1 MSMTKHR
8 SKAVAA
14 VAALALALTA
24 CGGGA
29 AQDPKAPVDTA
40 ALKDKMVGAMTDF
53 KAGTTFKA
61 TEPVTFSLLYRDHPN
76 YPYNADWD
84 FFTQVK
90 KNQNVSFDP
99 VNVPLSDW
107 NQRRALLIGAGDAP
121 QIIPSTYIADAEQYT
136 ASGAILPVSKYLEY
150 MPNFSEKIEK
160 YGLKD
165 DLDATRQGDGEFYV
179 LPGLLETAKPTYTIA
194 IRDDLFKKAGITK
207 DPETWEEFAQQLK
220 TVDAAN
226 PDLDYVYSER
236 WSNNGPIE
244 ATLQLASGS
253 FGTEAGWG
261 YGDGVTWDGSKYVY
275 TGAMD
280 EYKALIQYFGGLIKD
295 GLLDP
300 ESVTQDDK
308 DAVAKFTSG
317 RTAVIG
323 SNDQEILNYRKT
335 LADGGHTDAVV
346 RQIVVPAGP
355 AGSRMDAGTGGRF
368 ESGVVLSSKAAD
380 SPNFVALLQFVDWMY
395 FSDEGNEFSK
405 WGVEGETYTKSGD
418 KRTLNAEIDIN
429 GLNPGA
435 PKKLNADYGYHNG
448 VFMLSHGTTT
458 DLLNSML
465 RPEVVEFRAAMN
477 KKETADNGPGIAL
490 TEDQREQA
498 TLARTALQ
506 DAVMQNTS
514 QFLLG
519 QRSFDT
525 WDAYKT
531 ELENAGMSR
540 YVELVN
546 SAANKR

>member
-1 MSMTKHR
+1 MFKKKPTAKALA
-8 SKAVAA
+8 AVAA
-14 VAALALALTA
+14 VALALTA
-24 CGGGA
+24 CTGSPQGPG
-29 AQDPKAPVDTA
+29 APVDTA
-40 ALKDKMVGAMTDF
+40 SLQDKMVGAMPDF
-53 KAGTTFKA
+53 KAGDTFKA

-76 YPYNADWD
+76 YPYKADWD
-84 FFTQVK
+84 ILTK
-90 KNQNVSFDP
+90 IKENQNVSFDA

-136 ASGAILPVSKYLEY
+136 ASGAILPVSKYLDY
-150 MPNFSEKIEK
+150 MPNFSEKIQK
-160 YGLKD
+160 YGLQD
-165 DLDATRQGDGEFYV
+165 ELDATRQGDGEFYV
-179 LPGLLETAKPTYTIA
+179 LPGLLETAKPIYTIA
-194 IRDDLFKKAGITK
+194 IRDDLFKKAGITE
-207 DPETWEEFAQQLK
+207 DPQTWEELTQQLK
-220 TVDAAN
+220 KVDEAN

-236 WSNNGPIE
+236 WSNNGPME

-261 YGDGVTWDGSKYVY
+261 YGDGVTWNGSEYVY

-280 EYKALIQYFGGLIKD
+280 EYKALIEYFSGLIGD

-300 ESVTQDDK
+300 ESVTQDDQA
-308 DAVAKFTSG
+308 AVAKFTSG

-323 SNDQEILNYRKT
+323 SNDQEILNYRRT
-335 LADGGHTDAVV
+335 LTEGGHTDAVV

-368 ESGVVLSSKAAD
+368 ESGVVLSSKVAD
-380 SPNFVALLQFVDWMY
+380 SPNFIALLQFVDWLY
-395 FSDEGNEFSK
+395 FSDEGLEFSK
-405 WGVEGETYTKSGD
+405 WGVEGETYTKAADG
-418 KRTLNAEIDIN
+418 KRTLAADVDIN

-435 PKKLNADYGYHNG
+435 PKMLNAEYGYHNG
-448 VFMLSHGTTT
+448 VFMLAHGTTT

-465 RPEVVEFRAAMN
+465 RDEVVEFRKAMN
-477 KKETADNGPGIAL
+477 EKETADNGPGIVF

-498 TLARTALQ
+498 TLSRTALQ
-506 DAVMQNTS
+506 DVVMQNTS

-525 WDAYKT
+525 WDAYKA
-531 ELENAGMSR
+531 ELEAAGMSR

-546 SAANKR
+546 SAKNS